1 MNENKPPFVLNTRNT
16 LYISLAFFSI
26 LMFWQIYN
34 LYGTY
39 FIDQLLG
46 QRFPDRFPEPADR
59 AYVVGIIMALDNFF
73 ALFMLPIFGVLSDKT
88 KSRFG
93 RRMPYIILGMF
104 AAAIVFPFIA
114 IAYIA
119 NSLFGVV
126 ILMLMVLVIMN
137 IYRNPAIALMPDITP
152 KPLRSKA
159 NGIINLIGYIGAI
172 LASVFFFIF
181 GVDGGM
187 LPGIFG
193 EQIRSE
199 WFSLVP
205 FLLVS
210 GIMLV
215 AMIVLFIK
223 IKENKLVEES
233 MEQMAAGEA
242 YSLTMD
248 SVEEGKPLSALD
260 KRNMFFLLLSVFLW
274 FAAFNA
280 IETFISVYSD
290 QIFGSEHWAGII
302 TAVLVVFSILTFI
315 PAALIAQRIGRKL
328 TILFG
333 LIALVSGLVLAFI
346 VNDINLFLFVG
357 IAISGIGWALIN
369 VNSYPMMVELAHKN
383 NVGRY
388 TGYYYT
394 SSMLAQSFTPIVA
407 GLVILVN
414 ETYNILFP
422 YSIVLGFAALVSFAF
437 VKENKD
443 SIEKIKTGFETF
455 DVD

>member
-1 MNENKPPFVLNTRNT
+1 M
-16 LYISLAFFSI
+16 
-26 LMFWQIYN
+26 
-34 LYGTY
+34 
-39 FIDQLLG
+39 
-46 QRFPDRFPEPADR
+46 
-59 AYVVGIIMALDNFF
+59 
-73 ALFMLPIFGVLSDKT
+73 IFGDHIS
-88 KSRFG
+88 S
-93 RRMPYIILGMF
+93 I
-104 AAAIVFPFIA
+104 
-114 IAYIA
+114 
-119 NSLFGVV
+119 
-126 ILMLMVLVIMN
+126 
-137 IYRNPAIALMPDITP
+137 
-152 KPLRSKA
+152 
-159 NGIINLIGYIGAI
+159 
-172 LASVFFFIF
+172 
-181 GVDGGM
+181 
-187 LPGIFG
+187 
-193 EQIRSE
+193 

-205 FLLVS
+205 FLIVS
-210 GIMLV
+210 GMMLV

-290 QIFGSEHWAGII
+290 EFFGDGTDGSGALWAGLI
-302 TAVLVVFSILTFI
+302 TAVLVLFSILSFI
-315 PAALIAQRIGRKL
+315 PAAVIANRVGRKI
-328 TILFG
+328 TILSG
-333 LIALVSGLVLAFI
+333 LIALVAGLLIAYAVNSIHVLLFI
-346 VNDINLFLFVG
+346 G
-357 IAISGIGWALIN
+357 IAISGIGWAFIN
-369 VNSYPMMVELAHKN
+369 VNSYPMMVELTHRN

-414 ETYNILFP
+414 KTYNILFP

-443 SIEKIKTGFETF
+443 SIQKIKTGFETF
-455 DVD
+455 DVE